1 MKWKKEMLKSFEEG
15 FSKAIYWL
23 FIVVMTLAIIVILPT
38 AIPEIIEYFNEGIE
52 EESIFLIL
60 LFLTIGVIGG
70 ILSVRKQRKS
80 QIES

>member
-38 AIPEIIEYFNEGIE
+38 AIPEIIEYFNEEIE